1 MEISV
6 MNFKGGQGK
15 TSIALNLAYSFDYGI
30 VANETYTVLKNH
42 LDDNHLLITTDAI
55 PSGMDDVIYD
65 FGGGITKHMTDAL
78 KRSHVV
84 VIPFI
89 VEQANVEVTVEAI
102 NSVLALNK
110 NIILVPNKIK
120 ASDKDFETLLDTLK
134 EFSFDHLPICPIRSS
149 MALQNIFTEHKT
161 IAQMQSEGGLNGFN
175 YRKVSEDFNN
185 LIKLINTMKG
195 EK

>member
-84 VIPFI
+84 IIPFI

-120 ASDKDFETLLDTLK
+120 ASDKDFETLIYTLK
-134 EFSFDHLPICPIRSS
+134 EFGFDHLPLCPIRSS

-185 LIKLINTMKG
+185 LIKLINTIKG
-195 EK
+195 DK

>member
-15 TSIALNLAYSFDYGI
+15 TSIALNLAYSLDYGI

-42 LDDNHLLITTDAI
+42 LDDNHLLIATGAV
-55 PSGMDDVIYD
+55 PKELDDVIYD
-65 FGGGITKHMTDAL
+65 FGGGITAHMADVL

-84 VIPFI
+84 IIPFI
-89 VEQANVEVTVEAI
+89 VEQANVEVTIEAI

-120 ASDKDFETLLDTLK
+120 ADDKDYAALLDTLK
-134 EFSFDHLPICPIRSS
+134 EFGFDHLPIVPLRSS
-149 MALQNIFTEHKT
+149 TALQNIFVEHKT
-161 IAQMQSEGGLNGFN
+161 IAQMQGEGGLYGFS
-175 YRKVSEDFNN
+175 YRKISEDFNN
-185 LIKLINTMKG
+185 LLKLINTYKLG
-195 EK
+195 E

>member
-30 VANETYTVLKNH
+30 VANETYSVLKNH
-42 LDDNHLLITTDAI
+42 LDNNHLLITTDAI
-55 PSGMDDVIYD
+55 PNELDDVIYD
-65 FGGGITKHMTDAL
+65 FGGGITKYMMPVL
-78 KRSHVV
+78 KRSHVIL
-84 VIPFI
+84 IPFV
-89 VEQANVEVTVEAI
+89 VEQANVEVTIEAI
-102 NSVLALNK
+102 NSVLPLNE

-120 ASDKDFETLLDTLK
+120 ESDKDYQVLLDTLK
-134 EFSFDHLPICPIRSS
+134 EFGFDHLPISPIRSS

-161 IAQMQSEGGLNGFN
+161 IEQMQSEGGLNGFN

-195 EK
+195 GK

>member
-1 MEISV
+1 MEISI

-65 FGGGITKHMTDAL
+65 FGGGITPHMAAAI
-78 KRSHVV
+78 KRSNVV
-84 VIPFI
+84 IIPFI
-89 VEQANVEVTVEAI
+89 VEQANVEVTIEAI

-120 ASDKDFETLLDTLK
+120 ESDKDFEVLLDTLK
-134 EFSFDHLPICPIRSS
+134 EFGFDHLPISPIRSS
-149 MALQNIFTEHKT
+149 MALQNIFSEQKT
-161 IAQMQSEGGLNGFN
+161 IKQMQEEGGLNGFN

-185 LIKLINTMKG
+185 LIKLIKLMKVD
-195 EK
+195 K